1 MGRSTIDPWAA
12 IVGDLAQE
20 LDAPMIV
27 GTVEGAGPDRF
38 RNSAVLVDADGD
50 ITGRYDKVHRVP
62 FGEYVPFR
70 SLLEKVA
77 ADALP
82 DRDAL
87 IGELPGHLDVPGPV
101 GRVAVPISWEI
112 FFPDRTREGVEDG
125 ARLVLNPTN
134 GASFSG
140 TIVQSQQVASS
151 RLRAIETG
159 RWVAQVA
166 PTGFTAVIDDH
177 GRVLERTAIGERRV
191 IQREV
196 TLREGL
202 TIYTRVGNVPA
213 LIAASLLIA
222 AGWLVERRRSAT

>member
-1 MGRSTIDPWAA
+1 M
-12 IVGDLAQE
+12 
-20 LDAPMIV
+20 
-27 GTVEGAGPDRF
+27 
-38 RNSAVLVDADGD
+38 
-50 ITGRYDKVHRVP
+50 
-62 FGEYVPFR
+62 
-70 SLLEKVA
+70 
-77 ADALP
+77 
-82 DRDAL
+82 
-87 IGELPGHLDVPGPV
+87 

-166 PTGFTAVIDDH
+166 PTGFTAVIDDE
-177 GRVLERTAIGERRV
+177 GRVLERTAISERRV

-196 TLREGL
+196 TLRDGL
-202 TIYTRVGNVPA
+202 TIYTRVGNAPA
-213 LIAASLLIA
+213 LLAAALLIA
-222 AGWLVERRRSAT
+222 AGWFLERRRPTATS